1 MDKRRWTLVAAVCIL
16 LAGFVLALRRVH
28 FDWAVFWQQLH
39 HANPLYI
46 TIGVICIYLG
56 YVLRAVRWSVFIR
69 PQKSVPPQQLIGT
82 QVVGFTAV
90 AIFGRA
96 ADLARPYLVA
106 KRVNLSVSSQ
116 IAVYVIERMFDA
128 GAMALIFCSVL
139 ALAPDTRTL
148 PHHEAFSRAGW
159 LGLVVSVAG
168 ALFAVLVRIRGERLA
183 VTAENSLRGLSPKLA
198 TAVRDRILSFRE
210 GLNALRS
217 FADFLW
223 ALVLSLA
230 MWGLIIGAY
239 FAVVHAFTD
248 LSMLNSSRVM
258 LMMAASMGGSMLQLP
273 IIGWFTQVG
282 VVSAAM
288 KGLGAPLEPSIGCAA
303 LLQIVTFLSVIP
315 AGLIFARIEG
325 VSLRKLT
332 QESEHLEA
340 EELHIAGHPESAA

>member
-1 MDKRRWTLVAAVCIL
+1 MNKRRWILIAAVCIL
-16 LAGFVLALRRVH
+16 LAGFAVAMRRVH
-28 FDWAVFWQQLH
+28 FDWAMFWRQLH
-39 HANPLYI
+39 HANPI
-46 TIGVICIYLG
+46 DIVIGIVCIYLG
-56 YVLRAVRWSVFIR
+56 YIFRAVRWSVFLR
-69 PQKSVPPQQLIGT
+69 PQKPVPPQQLIGT

-128 GAMALIFCSVL
+128 VAMALIFSSVL

-159 LGLVVSVAG
+159 LGLIVALAG
-168 ALFAVLVRIRGERLA
+168 ALFAVVVRLRGESLA
-183 VTAENSLRGLSPKLA
+183 VAAERALHSSPKLA
-198 TAVRDRILSFRE
+198 VAVRDRILSFRE

-217 FADFLW
+217 FGDFVW
-223 ALVLSLA
+223 ALLLSLA

-239 FAVVHAFTD
+239 FAVVRAFSD
-248 LSMLNSSRVM
+248 LAMLNTSRIM
-258 LMMAASMGGSMLQLP
+258 LMMAASMGGSIVQLP
-273 IIGWFTQVG
+273 VIGWFTQIG

-315 AGLIFARIEG
+315 LGLIFARVEG

-332 QESEHLEA
+332 EESEQLEA
-340 EELHIAGHPESAA
+340 AQLEIHGHPESAG

>member
-1 MDKRRWTLVAAVCIL
+1 VL
-16 LAGFVLALRRVH
+16 LR
-28 FDWAVFWQQLH
+28 QQK
-39 HANPLYI
+39 A
-46 TIGVICIYLG
+46 
-56 YVLRAVRWSVFIR
+56 
-69 PQKSVPPQQLIGT
+69 VPPQQLIGT
-82 QVVGFTAV
+82 QVVGFAAV

-116 IAVYVIERMFDA
+116 IGVYVIERMFDA

-159 LGLVVSVAG
+159 LGLIVSIAG
-168 ALFAVLVRIRGERLA
+168 AIFAVIVRIRGERLA
-183 VTAENSLRGLSPKLA
+183 SAAENALHGVSPKLA

-210 GLNALRS
+210 GLNVLRS
-217 FADFLW
+217 VGDFVWTL
-223 ALVLSLA
+223 LLSLA
-230 MWGLIIGAY
+230 MWGLIIAAY
-239 FAVVHAFTD
+239 FAVVRSFSD
-248 LSMLNSSRVM
+248 LSMLNSARIM
-258 LMMAASMGGSMLQLP
+258 LMMAASMGGSALQLP

-315 AGLIFARIEG
+315 LGLIFARIEG

-332 QESEHLEA
+332 EESEHLEA
-340 EELHIAGHPESAA
+340 EQLGLAGPESAA